1 MQFSLINVVGHPF
14 ISCIQTIHILCS
26 VVTTPLCTVF
36 LNSTHVVSVYCVCS
50 FVTVLKKQ
58 FKFFFSSV
66 PVWWNGALRRL
77 YGCPATASSSMF
89 PKLPE
94 CSRCFPTLAASRAGF
109 SALCASR
116 CRDLFPSM
124 AVIISVTAE
133 FTLYLP
139 PFNAFVWRRVR
150 RTERVRSAE
159 VKRRA
164 FVCVC
169 GERETFITPDW
180 TGRTGPEHIRTSSSS
195 SVCVCVCV
203 RERELESSCKSPDV
217 ISVASV
223 SHLETSAVAGEDL
236 LWFINSFSYQDLWMT
251 FKSAAHV
258 HDHIRVYVLWFHC
271 CSFSL

>member
-1 MQFSLINVVGHPF
+1 MHTDNSHTVQCGDH
-14 ISCIQTIHILCS
+14 TIVYCL
-26 VVTTPLCTVF
+26 

-58 FKFFFSSV
+58 VKFFFSSV

-180 TGRTGPEHIRTSSSS
+180 TGPEHIRTSSEHHHHQC
-195 SVCVCVCV
+195 VCVCVCV
-203 RERELESSCKSPDV
+203 WERELESSCKSPDV

-251 FKSAAHV
+251 FKSSAHV
-258 HDHIRVYVLWFHC
+258 HVYGV
-271 CSFSL
+271 